1 MNGLYPLLAARI
13 RQELTAI
20 EQVVARAERAL
31 NLALKNSDE
40 QDLYLDAV
48 ALNLHDFY
56 SGLERLFT
64 LIGAEIDGVKPEGS
78 AWHRDLLSQ
87 LTLEL
92 KNIRPA
98 VLSAQTAKALDEYL
112 RFRHVVRNIYTF
124 ELDPHRVE
132 RLVKNLRLT
141 FTQAQTE
148 LLAFADFLEKLA

>member
-1 MNGLYPLLAARI
+1 MNGLYPLLSARI
-13 RQELTAI
+13 RQELEAI

-31 NLALKNSDE
+31 TLALKNSSE

-64 LIGAEIDGVKPEGS
+64 MIGAEMDGVKPEGPG
-78 AWHRDLLSQ
+78 WHRDLLTQ
-87 LTLEL
+87 MALEL

-98 VLSAQTAKALDEYL
+98 VLSPQVAKALDEYL

-124 ELDPHRVE
+124 ELDPDRVG
-132 RLVKNLRLT
+132 RLIKNLRPT
-141 FTQAQTE
+141 FVQAQME
-148 LLAFADFLEKLA
+148 LLAFADFLEKLV